1 MFKKRVLA
9 CFIVVV
15 LASNASLLLN
25 APPVLAAIETDDSSY
40 SPTGTMLLPLTPK
53 LDSSASKRSSTDTEP
68 PLEEHSQSSISDEH
82 TDSAGPG
89 TNQEAPGKS
98 LADSDEVLP
107 SLETISTEKGKIDQ
121 HAGVDQ
127 EAINE
132 DTTLKGTVQI
142 IADDTEYDQEKN
154 TFLGT
159 GNAVAVIGGQNS
171 KLEADSILYD
181 QNSQMIDARGNV
193 KILRH
198 GTLTTGSSFKFK
210 VTSDEYLI
218 TRPDTDIEGT
228 EIVARKG
235 IGTKTGLDFKDGTL
249 SYQVPFYFAK
259 NYNSGP
265 MSFREEVAKRR
276 GNPDAY
282 LPSKQSFKFR
292 AKKMVYERYKE
303 EGNLT
308 VFGGRMEFGDFSIP
322 TGPFTCTVGQTVDK
336 VVLPITPYI
345 GTNMNI
351 GGMNIGP
358 QFNTGIGKNS
368 VLSWSPMIQ
377 FGGRNLS
384 EGGSNSSNIGVAG
397 RVAFGNSDFQT
408 HLAYGSVTNMLVA
421 DLKTKVW
428 RATRLQAG
436 INRFLNDGMMGM
448 DRARAIAE
456 LVDNENFTHLPL
468 LASFNFRTSAGWAQ
482 DNPELINVTPAY
494 AKLYG
499 NVTTTKITSAWR
511 AQEQMTATSK
521 PMFSFGDDKWGIK
534 SFLFAGL
541 ALRGYSTNQANAIGQ
556 FGPTFSCN
564 LNRLRFM
571 AGYTLANVKGSSP
584 FVFDEYIQGS
594 QSTYV
599 QGDYRVSKYLTLGG
613 LYGYSLSSKLPYA
626 EQIQAA
632 VGPQDFKFIVG
643 TDVIRGNYKF
653 GFDMLYGAPI
663 PFNNLVVK
671 GSPDQGQLGGI

>member
-1 MFKKRVLA
+1 LLIRRFLA
-9 CFIVVV
+9 CFIFF
-15 LASNASLLLN
+15 
-25 APPVLAAIETDDSSY
+25 VLAANAVLVFSMPIAMAAGSLDDSTFA
-40 SPTGTMLLPLTPK
+40 PTGTMLLPLTPK
-53 LDSSASKRSSTDTEP
+53 LDSSSKSQTSNSQSTSTSSQGDFSGEQSENASSDHETASKIST
-68 PLEEHSQSSISDEH
+68 
-82 TDSAGPG
+82 
-89 TNQEAPGKS
+89 
-98 LADSDEVLP
+98 DSDELLP
-107 SLETISTEKGKIDQ
+107 SLESISTEKGKMDQ
-121 HAGVDQ
+121 QGGIEH

-132 DTTLKGTVQI
+132 DSTLKGTVQI
-142 IADDTEYDQEKN
+142 IADDTEYDQDKN

-159 GNAVAVIGGQNS
+159 GNAIAVIGGQNS

-181 QNSQMIDARGNV
+181 QNNQMIDARGNV
-193 KILRH
+193 KILRR
-198 GTLTTGSSFKFK
+198 GTLTTGSAFKFK

-218 TRPDTDIEGT
+218 TRPDTSIDGT
-228 EIVARKG
+228 EIIARKG
-235 IGTKTGLDFKDGTL
+235 MGNKDGLHFQDGTL
-249 SYQVPFYFAK
+249 SYPVPFYFAK

-265 MSFREEVAKRR
+265 MSFREEVARRR

-282 LPSKQSFKFR
+282 LPSKQSFKFK

-308 VFGGRMEFGDFSIP
+308 VFGGRIEFGDFSIP
-322 TGPFTCTVGQTVDK
+322 TGPFVCTVGQTVDK

-358 QFNTGIGKNS
+358 QFNQGIGKDS
-368 VLSWSPMIQ
+368 VLSWSPMLQ
-377 FGGRNLS
+377 FGGRNLAA
-384 EGGSNSSNIGVAG
+384 GGTNTSNLGVAG
-397 RVAFGNSDFQT
+397 RVAFGNSDFQS

-436 INRFLNDGMMGM
+436 INRYLNDGMLGM

-456 LVDNENFTHLPL
+456 LVDNEQFTHLPL
-468 LASFNFRTSAGWAQ
+468 LASLNFRTSAGWAQ
-482 DNPELINVTPAY
+482 DNPQLINVTAAY

-499 NVTTTKITSAWR
+499 NVTSTKITSAYR
-511 AQEQMTATSK
+511 AQEQITATSK

-534 SFLFAGL
+534 SFLFAGA
-541 ALRGYSTNQANAIGQ
+541 ALRGYSTNQASLIGQ
-556 FGPTFSCN
+556 FGPTASVN

-571 AGYTLANVKGSSP
+571 AGYTLANVSGSSP
-584 FVFDEYIQGS
+584 FVFDEYVQGS
-594 QSTYV
+594 QSTYI
-599 QGDYRVSKYLTLGG
+599 QGDYKIGQFVTLGG

-632 VGPQDFKFIVG
+632 IGPKDFKFIVG
-643 TDVIRGNYKF
+643 TDVIRNNYKF

-663 PFNNLVVK
+663 PFNKLVLK

>member
-1 MFKKRVLA
+1 MIIRRFLAYFMF
-9 CFIVVV
+9 F
-15 LASNASLLLN
+15 
-25 APPVLAAIETDDSSY
+25 VLAANATLVFSTPVALASSSLNDPTF

-53 LDSSASKRSSTDTEP
+53 LDTSSKNTSASSPSASGDAAGSQGDSTGNQSDSFGQETTSKVSS
-68 PLEEHSQSSISDEH
+68 
-82 TDSAGPG
+82 
-89 TNQEAPGKS
+89 
-98 LADSDEVLP
+98 DSDELLP
-107 SLETISTEKGKIDQ
+107 SLESISTEKGKIDQ
-121 HAGVDQ
+121 QAGIEH
-127 EAINE
+127 EAVNE

-142 IADDTEYDQEKN
+142 IADDTEYDQDKN

-159 GNAVAVIGGQNS
+159 GNAVALIGGQNS

-181 QNSQMIDARGNV
+181 QNNQMIDARGNV

-198 GTLTTGSSFKFK
+198 GTLTTGSAFKFK

-218 TRPDTDIEGT
+218 TRPDTSIDGT
-228 EIVARKG
+228 EIIARKG
-235 IGTKTGLDFKDGTL
+235 LGNKNGLDFQNGTL
-249 SYQVPFYFAK
+249 SYPIPFYFAK

-265 MSFREEVAKRR
+265 MSFRDEVIKKKT
-276 GNPDAY
+276 NPDAY
-282 LPSKQSFKFR
+282 LPGRQSFKFK

-308 VFGGRMEFGDFSIP
+308 VFGGRIEIGDFSIP

-351 GGMNIGP
+351 GGTNIGP
-358 QFNTGIGKNS
+358 QFNTGIGKDS
-368 VLSWSPMIQ
+368 VLSWSPMLQ

-384 EGGSNSSNIGVAG
+384 DGGSNSSNIGVAG

-456 LVDNENFTHLPL
+456 LVDNENITTLPV
-468 LASFNFRTSAGWAQ
+468 LASLNFRTSAGWAQ
-482 DNPELINVTPAY
+482 DNPQLINVTPAY

-499 NVTTTKITSAWR
+499 NVTSTKITSAWR
-511 AQEQMTATSK
+511 AQEQVTATSK
-521 PMFSFGDDKWGIK
+521 PIFSFGDDKWGIK
-534 SFLFAGL
+534 SFLFGGV
-541 ALRGYSTNQANAIGQ
+541 ALRGYSTNQGDVIGQ
-556 FGPTFSCN
+556 FGPNVAMN
-564 LNRLRFM
+564 LNRLRLM
-571 AGYTLANVKGSSP
+571 CGYTLANVSGSSP

-599 QGDYRVSKYLTLGG
+599 QGDYRVNKYLTLGG
-613 LYGYSLSSKLPYA
+613 LYGYSLSSNLPYA
-626 EQIQAA
+626 EQVQAA

-653 GFDMLYGAPI
+653 GFDMLYGSPI
-663 PFNNLVVK
+663 PFNKLVVK